1 MYVAIPQHVFDSCL
15 SVRTSLCLPFGH
27 KKIKSIRSHL
37 SVIIGHEHNDSNI
50 VYDWT
55 GPVLT
60 ICSIVTLVKGDGA
73 LGPRVQGRSRRN
85 AGIRGDSVARD
96 PEDASEDS

>member
-1 MYVAIPQHVFDSCL
+1 MFDFCFVSADIPCVY
-15 SVRTSLCLPFGH
+15 
-27 KKIKSIRSHL
+27 RSDL
-37 SVIIGHEHNDSNI
+37 KRKRYEVTRPINIGHDHNDSNI

-60 ICSIVTLVKGDGA
+60 ICSIVTLVEGDGA
-73 LGPRVQGRSRRN
+73 LGPRVQGRRRRN

-96 PEDASEDS
+96 LEDASENSKDLKL

>member
-1 MYVAIPQHVFDSCL
+1 MFHRSDKRREKL
-15 SVRTSLCLPFGH
+15 SEVTCPF
-27 KKIKSIRSHL
+27 
-37 SVIIGHEHNDSNI
+37 IIGHEHNDSNI

-73 LGPRVQGRSRRN
+73 LGPRVQGRRRRN

-96 PEDASEDS
+96 LEDASEDS

>member
-1 MYVAIPQHVFDSCL
+1 M
-15 SVRTSLCLPFGH
+15 RTSLCLPFGH
-27 KKIKSIRSHL
+27 KNIKSIRSHL

-60 ICSIVTLVKGDGA
+60 ICSIVTLVEGDGA
-73 LGPRVQGRSRRN
+73 LGPRVPGRRRRN
-85 AGIRGDSVARD
+85 AGIREDSVDRD
-96 PEDASEDS
+96 LEDASENSKDLKL

>member
-1 MYVAIPQHVFDSCL
+1 MFL
-15 SVRTSLCLPFGH
+15 TSACPCGHPMCLPLGP
-27 KKIKSIRSHL
+27 KKKKRSE
-37 SVIIGHEHNDSNI
+37 VTRPINIGHDHNDSNI

-73 LGPRVQGRSRRN
+73 LGPRVPGRRRRN
-85 AGIRGDSVARD
+85 TGIREGSVDRGLA
-96 PEDASEDS
+96 DASESS